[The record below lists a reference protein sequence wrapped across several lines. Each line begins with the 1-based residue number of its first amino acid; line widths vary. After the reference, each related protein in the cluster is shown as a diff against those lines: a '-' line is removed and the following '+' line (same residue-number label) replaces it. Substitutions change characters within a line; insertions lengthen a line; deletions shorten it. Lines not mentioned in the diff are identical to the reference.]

1 LKLRDL
7 LGEGLVGLLVGLAQN
22 QGDGWNFTLD
32 AVSRY
37 FDRVLEARLEWSADA
52 EAKLIGGVYPERA
65 RQLGE
70 RTAELHLALASDT
83 ERPDFAP
90 EPFSTLYQRSLY
102 QAMRGSAG
110 RVLRQ
115 LRCEIPALP
124 ESVRREAEQLAAS
137 QNLVLGHFASLLK
150 RKLGAMKIRVHGD
163 FHLGQVLNTG
173 KDFIIID
180 FEGDPRR
187 LLGERALKRSP
198 LTDVAAMLRSFDYAA
213 STALAREVETDAQ
226 RLTEWT
232 RPWVEA
238 ACRSYLMGY
247 LAVARGASFLPAD
260 PANGRLLLGAFL
272 LDKAIFEIGHELSYR
287 PDFLPIPLRAVLRML
302 EAPETGLEVWT

>member
-1 LKLRDL
+1 
-7 LGEGLVGLLVGLAQN
+7 
-22 QGDGWNFTLD
+22 
-32 AVSRY
+32 
-37 FDRVLEARLEWSADA
+37 
-52 EAKLIGGVYPERA
+52 
-65 RQLGE
+65 
-70 RTAELHLALASDT
+70 
-83 ERPDFAP
+83 
-90 EPFSTLYQRSLY
+90 
-102 QAMRGSAG
+102 
-110 RVLRQ
+110 
-115 LRCEIPALP
+115 
-124 ESVRREAEQLAAS
+124 VRREAEQLAAS

-198 LTDVAAMLRSFDYAA
+198 LADVAAMLRSFDYAA
-213 STALAREVETDAQ
+213 STALAREVETDAH
-226 RLTEWT
+226 RLSQWT

-247 LAVARGASFLPAD
+247 LTVARGASFLPSD
-260 PANGRLLLGAFL
+260 PASGRLLLAAFL
-272 LDKAIFEIGHELSYR
+272 LDKAISEIGYELSYR

-302 EAPETGLEVWT
+302 EAPENGLEVWTQENSMSR